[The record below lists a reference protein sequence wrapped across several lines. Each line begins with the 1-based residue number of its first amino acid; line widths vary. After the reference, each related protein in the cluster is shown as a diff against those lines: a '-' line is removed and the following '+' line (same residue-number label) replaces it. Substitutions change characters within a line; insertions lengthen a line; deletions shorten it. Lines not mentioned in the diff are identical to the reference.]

1 MPNFWLPSSINSKK
15 MFTTNYLESSRKQF
29 EYYKLLGEKAISQ
42 LGDEDLL
49 WQFNPESNSISI
61 MVKHLVGNM
70 LSRWT
75 NFLTEDGEKP
85 WRQRDEEFEASINNK
100 TELLA
105 QWEKGWSC
113 LFTALESIDE
123 AHFDQVVYIRNQGH
137 SITEAIQRQLAHY
150 AYHVGQIVYTARMI
164 KGSEW
169 KSLSIPKNASVA
181 YNEEKFAQKK
191 KRQHFSDEYLKGE
204 EGK

>member
-1 MPNFWLPSSINSKK
+1 

-85 WRQRDEEFEASINNK
+85 WRQRDEEFEANINNK
-100 TELLA
+100 TALLEE
-105 QWEKGWSC
+105 WEKGWSC
-113 LFTALESIDE
+113 LFEALDSIDE
-123 AHFDQVVYIRNQGH
+123 SNFDQLVYIRNQGH

-150 AYHVGQIVYTARMI
+150 AYHVGSDCVYR
-164 KGSEW
+164 
-169 KSLSIPKNASVA
+169 PHDQRQRVA
-181 YNEEKFAQKK
+181 KLID
-191 KRQHFSDEYLKGE
+191 S
-204 EGK
+204 